1 MTFSNLI
8 TFVGSIVTSFTSF
21 ITFFTTPILKLLE
34 SANNSFTDFL
44 LNALNFVGLT
54 DFLSQSNITLFSL
67 LIGSSLIVF
76 VVVTIIKWLIP

>member
-8 TFVGSIVTSFTSF
+8 FFVGSLVTSFISF
-21 ITFFTTPILKLLE
+21 ITFFTTPILELLE